1 MIAAAPPAV
10 GSGVCIVASVL
21 SMVIAGKAKVLVA
34 VGSGVSEAVPP
45 PQPAKKTSI
54 KRAEVINL
62 LEDFIFMGSI
72 LPQHITMQKILRLY
86 RTLPGYQSASPK
98 NQGSEEAL

>member
-1 MIAAAPPAV
+1 
-10 GSGVCIVASVL
+10 
-21 SMVIAGKAKVLVA
+21 MVIAGKAKVLVA

-54 KRAEVINL
+54 KRAEAINL

-86 RTLPGYQSASPK
+86 RTLPGYQSASF
-98 NQGSEEAL
+98 